1 MVYVT
6 GTVVFAQSVPILPG
20 ALLSRLCPVTFS
32 GLRDVGGKWLV
43 LFLDQIMEKLGLD
56 LRYFSLTIVNPEAS

>member
-32 GLRDVGGKWLV
+32 GLRDVGGK
-43 LFLDQIMEKLGLD
+43 
-56 LRYFSLTIVNPEAS
+56 